1 MSLRREPV
9 AVMLARGAET
19 TMQTIEAL
27 STHDGFYALTV
38 PVGARALHVGVMF
51 GQRYRWIQLE
61 SAQLIKLRA
70 LYSAEESEH
79 TTDLA
84 HAVHAE
90 GIAERGPG
98 VLECVNEGAFLFVM
112 PPAAPANDQEQYVV
126 RVVFRPLA
134 TRVAGAS

>member
-1 MSLRREPV
+1 M
-9 AVMLARGAET
+9 
-19 TMQTIEAL
+19 
-27 STHDGFYALTV
+27 
-38 PVGARALHVGVMF
+38 
-51 GQRYRWIQLE
+51 
-61 SAQLIKLRA
+61 
-70 LYSAEESEH
+70 
-79 TTDLA
+79 
-84 HAVHAE
+84 HAE